1 MNNIKLI
8 EGEFQ
13 SSNFKFAIVASRFN
27 NFIVKHLID
36 GALDFLTRH
45 DVDPENITII
55 KVPGSFEIPLATK
68 MAAQYYQ
75 YDGIICLG
83 TLIKGETYHFEV
95 LASEVTKGLAQIGLD
110 KKIPIGFGIL
120 TTLSTEQAIERAGN
134 KSGNK
139 GVEAASACLEMVNLC
154 SKLNHNSTR

>member
-8 EGEFQ
+8 EGQLQ
-13 SSNFKFAIVASRFN
+13 SGNFKFAIVASRFN

-36 GALDFLTRH
+36 GAIDFLTRH
-45 DVDPENITII
+45 NVDPENITII
-55 KVPGSFEIPLATK
+55 RVPGSFEIPLATK
-68 MAAQYYQ
+68 IAAQSCQ

-83 TLIKGETYHFEV
+83 TLIKGDTYHFEI
-95 LASEVTKGLAQIGLD
+95 LANEVTKGLAQIGLE
-110 KKIPIGFGIL
+110 KEIPIGFGIL

-139 GVEAASACLEMVNLC
+139 GVETASACLEMVNLC
-154 SKLNHNSTR
+154 KRLNHNSTR